1 MPNTNTEEGLE
12 KRNCYTERRLEALKW
27 SKTHQ
32 ERDGYTSSKPHLL
45 SFRGLWN
52 GGKNATRSQAAAAE
66 KKQQAPSSTSPHSNF
81 FTSLSITASFFALRH
96 GAHACL
102 QQAGHVNWQCDS
114 GILPLPE
121 EGNNRSWFCDH
132 LLSLSQRF
140 QPLPKDYTTSLCVEL

>member
-12 KRNCYTERRLEALKW
+12 KRNCYRERRLEALKW

-52 GGKNATRSQAAAAE
+52 GEENATRSQAAAAE

-81 FTSLSITASFFALRH
+81 FTSLSIAASFFAPRH
-96 GAHACL
+96 GEHACV
-102 QQAGHVNWQCDS
+102 QQAGHVN
-114 GILPLPE
+114 
-121 EGNNRSWFCDH
+121 
-132 LLSLSQRF
+132 
-140 QPLPKDYTTSLCVEL
+140 

>member
-12 KRNCYTERRLEALKW
+12 KRNCYRERRLEALKW

-52 GGKNATRSQAAAAE
+52 GGENATRSQAAAAE

-81 FTSLSITASFFALRH
+81 FTSFSIAASFFALRH
-96 GAHACL
+96 GEHACV
-102 QQAGHVNWQCDS
+102 QQAGHVN
-114 GILPLPE
+114 
-121 EGNNRSWFCDH
+121 
-132 LLSLSQRF
+132 
-140 QPLPKDYTTSLCVEL
+140 